1 MYRDKS
7 KRSNKSEAVEDS
19 SDPGAS
25 KCDDYS
31 SFNPFPPFPET
42 QPFDFGGP
50 VHLIILN
57 LLILTTLL
65 SKP

>member
-1 MYRDKS
+1 MNMYRDKS

-31 SFNPFPPFPET
+31 SFVPFPPLPET

-50 VHLIILN
+50 FFICSYS
-57 LLILTTLL
+57 TF
-65 SKP
+65 